1 MDDVD
6 ISIKS
11 DSGISVLQDGQDIT
25 LPEIEVPADDI
36 IDEIEKIHVSV
47 DIFDMLRLYLIGF
60 AVIMILVIVSSG
72 MVMRLKTREIL
83 SK

>member
-11 DSGISVLQDGQDIT
+11 DSGISALQDGQDIT

-36 IDEIEKIHVSV
+36 IDETEKIHVSV

-60 AVIMILVIVSSG
+60 AVIMFHLY
-72 MVMRLKTREIL
+72 
-83 SK
+83 SKIII

>member
-36 IDEIEKIHVSV
+36 IDETEKIHVSV